1 MDRGQAS
8 GRTGSQWPRHQV
20 NRDLLTFSVVVRGV
34 LCFSGFFNLHIA
46 KLFGVK
52 DLATIQAL
60 DKLAVF
66 VPGNDSYPGMLAD
79 GCHRFVVVWMN
90 YSFRQIVSVFSVIWN
105 GYLLNF
111 LVSPSVFSVSVQ
123 NDSEPD
129 LKSRQKWS
137 YTECGPKKSD
147 IDMLKLTK
155 KADYGLMALK
165 YLAEHPETPA
175 LSAKDVADA
184 YGIPAQ
190 LLAKILQLLTKNSL
204 LRSHAGM
211 NGGYA
216 LARDA
221 REISAYEVIHAIDGP
236 FFITSCTK
244 GKKSCELTPSCTIKE
259 PLARVNETI
268 AGVLKSISIQD
279 LVEHEQ
285 PARRAHEAKELVELT
300 L

>member
-1 MDRGQAS
+1 
-8 GRTGSQWPRHQV
+8 
-20 NRDLLTFSVVVRGV
+20 
-34 LCFSGFFNLHIA
+34 
-46 KLFGVK
+46 
-52 DLATIQAL
+52 
-60 DKLAVF
+60 
-66 VPGNDSYPGMLAD
+66 
-79 GCHRFVVVWMN
+79 
-90 YSFRQIVSVFSVIWN
+90 
-105 GYLLNF
+105 
-111 LVSPSVFSVSVQ
+111 
-123 NDSEPD
+123 
-129 LKSRQKWS
+129 
-137 YTECGPKKSD
+137 
-147 IDMLKLTK
+147 MLKLTK

-165 YLAEHPETPA
+165 YLAEHPESAA

-190 LLAKILQLLTKNSL
+190 LLAKILQQLTKSGL

-244 GKKSCELTPSCTIKE
+244 GKTGCELTSNCTIKE

-279 LVEHEQ
+279 LTEQEQ
-285 PARRAHEAKELVELT
+285 PAGRSREAARLVALT